1 MQTNV
6 SDATHNLLKH
16 IESLNLLGS
25 WELDISANKVIWSK
39 QTYINYGYEPYSFEP
54 SIDFFLSHL
63 VPKFIP
69 QAQIA
74 LRDTLQSKDI
84 QTLQCQIFH
93 KDGHTLDLILKSQTI
108 FSETGK
114 PLKVIGT
121 TQNVTELIHIKKEN
135 EELSALIELS
145 SNEIYIVDIETLR
158 YLYVNKGA
166 CDALGY
172 TKDEFYTMSIF
183 DINPNLSK
191 ENALSM
197 KKELIKDKKYINKT
211 LHQTKNGSL
220 YHVQAYMNTFT
231 YKGKDAYVI
240 FDTDISKNIETELA
254 LEKQKESLRHQA
266 HHDNLTNLPNRALFH
281 DRLEQTIIA
290 ARRNSTEFAL
300 FFIDLD
306 QFKQINDTL
315 GHNIGDKVLIEA
327 AARFHQCVRKED
339 TIARLGGDEFTV
351 ILKDTKAKED
361 ISKVAQNIVEIMKKS
376 ITVKGHVLY
385 ISLSIGISIY
395 PKDASDSDALIKY
408 ADTAMYKA
416 KDEGRDNFQ
425 YYKSSMTA
433 FAFERVV
440 MDASLRVAIK
450 EEQFVVY
457 YQPQVDL
464 RTNLIVGME
473 ALVRWIHPIMGLRP
487 PGKFI
492 PLAEE
497 SGLIIAIDKLV
508 MKLAM
513 KQFVIWYQEGLNPG
527 MLSLNLA
534 MKQLNEE
541 DFIDNLLNTMKEL
554 NFKAQW
560 LELEVTE
567 GQVMDNPEHSIRKLH
582 QINSMGIEI
591 AIDDFGTG
599 YSSLSYLKK
608 LPLNKLKIDQS
619 FVRDIPQDEDDVAI
633 TKAIIALGKSLN
645 FKLIAEGVETQEQKD
660 FMIENGCD
668 LMQGYFFSKP
678 LPAKEITQL
687 LKS

>member
-6 SDATHNLLKH
+6 SDTVYNVLTH

-25 WELDISANKVIWSK
+25 WELDISTKKIIWSK
-39 QTYINYGYEPYSFEP
+39 QTYINYGYEPYSVEP
-54 SIDFFLSHL
+54 SIDFFLSRL
-63 VPKFIP
+63 VPKFVP
-69 QAQIA
+69 KAQET
-74 LRDTLQSKDI
+74 LQNLLQSKEI

-93 KDGHTLDLILKSQTI
+93 KNGHILDLVLKGQTV
-108 FSETGK
+108 FSEAGE

-121 TQNVTELIHIKKEN
+121 TQDVTELIHIKKEN
-135 EELSALIELS
+135 EELSALIEIS

-158 YLYVNKGA
+158 YLYVNQGA

-172 TKDEFYTMSIF
+172 TKEEFYNMDIF
-183 DINPNLSK
+183 DINPNLSQD
-191 ENALSM
+191 NALFM
-197 KKELIKDKKYINKT
+197 KEKLVQDHKYINKT
-211 LHQTKNGSL
+211 LHQTKSGSL
-220 YHVQAYMNTFT
+220 YHVQAFT

-240 FDTDISKNIETELA
+240 FDTDISKNVAIEHA
-254 LEKQKESLRHQA
+254 LEKQKKSLHHQA
-266 HHDNLTNLPNRALFH
+266 HHDNLTGLPNRALFH
-281 DRLEQTIIA
+281 DRLDQAIITA
-290 ARRNSTEFAL
+290 KRNSKQFAL

-315 GHNIGDKVLIEA
+315 GHNIGDQVLIEA
-327 AARFHQCVRKED
+327 ASRLRQCVREED

-351 ILKDTKAKED
+351 ILKDVKAKED
-361 ISKVAQNIVEIMKKS
+361 ISRIAQKIVEIMRKS
-376 ITVKGHVLY
+376 ITVKSHALY
-385 ISLSIGISIY
+385 ISSSIGISIY
-395 PKDASDSDALIKY
+395 PQDASDSDALIKY

-464 RTNLIVGME
+464 KTNLIVGME
-473 ALVRWIHPIMGLRP
+473 ALVRWIHPVMGLRP

-508 MKLAM
+508 MKEAM
-513 KQFVIWYQEGLNPG
+513 KQFVQWYEEGLNPG
-527 MLSLNLA
+527 ILSLNLA

-541 DFIDNLLNTMKEL
+541 NCINDLLNTMKEL

-567 GQVMDNPEHSIRKLH
+567 GQVMDNPELSIRKLH
-582 QINSMGIEI
+582 QISSMGIDI

-619 FVRDIPQDEDDVAI
+619 FVRDIPQDEDDIAI
-633 TKAIIALGKSLN
+633 TKAIIALGKSLK
-645 FKLIAEGVETQEQKD
+645 FTLIAEGVETQEQKD
-660 FMIENGCD
+660 FMIENECD

-678 LPAKEITQL
+678 IPAQEITQL
-687 LKS
+687 LKA